1 MTWFSANKPLP
12 KFQIKNLSGE
22 VIFER
27 PWADLY
33 GRDLSGPVLHNAD
46 VRNVRIDYCDCRG
59 TDFTGSKFNN
69 SSMRG
74 CDLRGAIVQYCDFS
88 GADLSEC
95 QIDGADFLYSEFGR
109 PRRRCKMDGVAG
121 LNQAVISKDELCN
134 GQFEDGKHV
143 LKFRRTKPRSKKE
156 LALIP
161 ERPRAL
167 LVLGEI
173 GFQGAKYEGWDDRT
187 KPSWKRRTQRPERG
201 GLC

>member
-1 MTWFSANKPLP
+1 MSWFSTKKPLP

-33 GRDLSGPVLHNAD
+33 GRNLSGLVLHNAD
-46 VRNVRIDYCDCRG
+46 LRNVRMEYCDCRG

-69 SSMRG
+69 ASMRG

-88 GADLSEC
+88 SADLS
-95 QIDGADFLYSEFGR
+95 QTQLDGADFLCSEFGR
-109 PRRRCKMDGVAG
+109 PRHRCKMDDVKG
-121 LNQAVISKDELCN
+121 LQQAILSSRELIN
-134 GQFEDGKHV
+134 GRYEDGRHM
-143 LKFRRTKPRSKKE
+143 LKFTRTKPKSKKE

-167 LVLGEI
+167 LVLGEP
-173 GFQGAKYEGWDDRT
+173 GFQTRKYEG
-187 KPSWKRRTQRPERG
+187 
-201 GLC
+201 